1 VSRSLRRMGTAQAGF
16 PRGRGRWVAGS
27 VALALLLG
35 GLLALRGPYGGPLTF
50 LGSSLRI
57 LLLLLVAALPVAV
70 LVWAWR
76 RIVPWVR
83 RVAPVVVG
91 VLTTV
96 LLLLT
101 AAHADVFAERAAM
114 SRDPAAQ
121 AAEAYRRSDLRFWAV
136 EDEGQAI
143 QAPPVVNRCIVNRYG
158 VRVIPG
164 ATGTPTN
171 AAHRRYLD
179 ASAERA
185 RRFNEAMLEL
195 LEIPAEEA
203 AEPAEGFCPEGR

>member
-1 VSRSLRRMGTAQAGF
+1 MSRSLRRVGTAQAGF
-16 PRGRGRWVAGS
+16 PRDRGRWVAAA
-27 VALALLLG
+27 VVLALILG

-50 LGSSLRI
+50 LGASLRI
-57 LLLLLVAALPVAV
+57 LLLLLVTALPVAV

-76 RIVPWVR
+76 RVEPWVR
-83 RVAPVVVG
+83 RVGPVVVG
-91 VLTTV
+91 VLAAV

-114 SRDPAAQ
+114 NRDLAGE

-164 ATGTPTN
+164 ASGIPTN
-171 AAHRRYLD
+171 DAHGAYLA

-185 RRFNEAMLEL
+185 RRFNEAMLAL
-195 LEIPAEEA
+195 LEIPPEEA